1 MVQKEVGG
9 FKLWNMEFVEF
20 LHGRQNILRQVRN
33 ILAQYPNAKI
43 IKETYTGTKLEG
55 RKDFEN
61 LLKIIKSGDTLI
73 FDSVSRMSRNAEEGF
88 NLYEKLFN
96 QGINLIFLKEPHI
109 NTSVY
114 KQALETKQINIKIN
128 TDSATMNEFTN
139 ALFEIINKLLMN
151 LVKEQIKKAFEEA
164 EKEVTKLHQRTS
176 EGLLTA
182 KLNGK
187 QVGQKKGVKLTT
199 KKSVEAKALII
210 KYSKDFDGTLSD
222 IECLKLI
229 NISRNSYYTY
239 KKELKENVA

>member
-1 MVQKEVGG
+1 
-9 FKLWNMEFVEF
+9 MEYGVCRIST
-20 LHGRQNILRQVRN
+20 GKQNIERQFRN
-33 ILAQYPNAKI
+33 ILSQYPSAKI

-55 RKDFEN
+55 RKEFEN
-61 LLKIIKSGDTLI
+61 LLKIIKTGDTLI

-114 KQALETKQINIKIN
+114 KQALETKQINIEIN
-128 TDSATMNEFTN
+128 TDSATMNEFTT

-151 LVKEQIKKAFEEA
+151 LVKEQIKAAFKEA
-164 EKEVTKLHQRTS
+164 EKEVTRLHQRTC

-187 QVGQKKGVKLTT
+187 QVGQKKGTKLTT

-222 IECLKLI
+222 TECLKLI
-229 NISRNSYYTY
+229 NVSRNSYYTY
-239 KKELKENVA
+239 KKQIKESVA